1 MQTHTQYP
9 LAMMAADSSELTAT
23 VGVDL
28 APTKAG
34 LPQFDPAVFGPQ
46 IVWLVITFG
55 VFYFL
60 MSRLV
65 LPKIGD
71 VLEDREE
78 RIADDLDQAQ
88 QLSQEAASVQDTFE
102 GSLTEA
108 RAESMQT
115 IAAARAEAQ
124 AQIDA
129 EMAKLEDS
137 LAAQAGKAEAR
148 IASETAAALEELEGV
163 ATDACHD
170 ILAKLINT
178 DMDSAAIKAAVK
190 AEISGRGA

>member
-1 MQTHTQYP
+1 M
-9 LAMMAADSSELTAT
+9 
-23 VGVDL
+23 
-28 APTKAG
+28 
-34 LPQFDPAVFGPQ
+34 PQFDPAVFVPQ
-46 IVWLVITFG
+46 IIWLIITFG

-60 MSRLV
+60 MSRFV

-115 IAAARAEAQ
+115 IAAARADAQ

-129 EMAKLEDS
+129 EMAKLEDA
-137 LAAQAGKAEAR
+137 LTAQAEKAEAR
-148 IASETAAALEELEGV
+148 IAKETASALGELEAV

-170 ILAKLINT
+170 ILSKLVNT
-178 DMDSAAIKAAVK
+178 QIDSAAIKAAVK
-190 AEISGRGA
+190 SEISGRGA